1 MWKMLH
7 LLHIHGPS
15 LRKDQLRSAGINCDA
30 DTIWPLINHKAVQS
44 FPEGVPWDLA
54 DTYRLSDAAN
64 GVLQTCLVANRQDV
78 QTDLRVDEPKVF
90 IIMPFSQP
98 WSDAVL
104 KEFIEPAVLDGGFAA
119 VRGDQI
125 IRAGDLTKNILAELL
140 TCGLA
145 VADVTA
151 PNPNVFY
158 EVGLC
163 HALGKDVL
171 LLKQQGA
178 ALPADFGGAHYYE
191 YDPGDLPRHKV
202 ALEDMIRRWG
212 AEHHSHE
219 IKALS

>member
-1 MWKMLH
+1 MSDRSQWKMLH
-7 LLHIHGPS
+7 LLYGTRRPS
-15 LRKDQLRSAGINCDA
+15 LSIDELANAGIDCYY
-30 DTIWPLINHKAVQS
+30 DTIMMLAATGLVHKQGSQYELAQQAGFMASEFIVAHRRWP
-44 FPEGVPWDLA
+44 GA
-54 DTYRLSDAAN
+54 DM
-64 GVLQTCLVANRQDV
+64 
-78 QTDLRVDEPKVF
+78 RVDYPQAFV
-90 IIMPFSQP
+90 IMPFSQP

-104 KEFIEPAVLDGGFAA
+104 KEFIEPAVLDGGFTA

-125 IRAGDLTKNILAELL
+125 IRTGDLTKNILAELL